1 MVAPV
6 YLLLGP
12 ETGEKQER
20 IKAIRNQIAK
30 ENGSTPELHHYYPTD
45 EGWEGQMYQNL
56 TTVGF
61 FASWQL
67 VILSQVEMLGAKE
80 SKQLADFLKPLLAPK
95 PAPYQATL
103 ILVSDETY
111 LREGK
116 VLQTTIPKNLT
127 TMFYEMFDD
136 RKEEWVG
143 SYFHQHGITITPDGI
158 STLLDMV
165 ENNTTELK
173 IAANQLILFWQ
184 LEKRSTPVDGEAVET
199 YMANTKEEDAF
210 TLFPAIM
217 ARDLKGSIRIL
228 QQIFALGDSR
238 TSFSLYSQLLFQ
250 FRKLLSIEE
259 LYHQTH
265 SEKEAFLKAQVFG
278 KNAGVY
284 TPKDRTTYHKALSN
298 YSLDQARQVLSCFED
313 ADIPL
318 KGAGDMSTTLWE
330 QLLSTI
336 ILHNGKRI
344 ASPVFVTAASME

>member
-20 IKAIRNQIAK
+20 IKAIRNQITQ
-30 ENGSTPELHHYYPTD
+30 ENGSAPELHHYYPTD
-45 EGWEGQMYQNL
+45 DGWEGQLYQNL

-67 VILSQVEMLGAKE
+67 VILSQVELLGAKE

-103 ILVSDETY
+103 ILVSDATY

-116 VLQTTIPKNLT
+116 ILQTTIPKDLT
-127 TMFYEMFDD
+127 ATFYEMFDD
-136 RKEEWVG
+136 RKEEWIR
-143 SYFHQHGITITPDGI
+143 SYFHRHGLSITPDGI

-184 LEKRSTPVDGEAVET
+184 LEKRSAPVDGEAIET

-217 ARDLKGSIRIL
+217 ERDLKGSIRIL

-238 TSFSLYSQLLFQ
+238 TSFNLYSQLLYQ

-259 LYHQTH
+259 IYQQTH
-265 SEKEAFLKAQVFG
+265 SENEAFRNAQVFG
-278 KNAGVY
+278 KNAAVF
-284 TPKDRTTYHKALSN
+284 TPKDKGTYKKALAS
-298 YSLDQARQVLSCFED
+298 YSLDQARQALSCMED

-318 KGAGDMSTTLWE
+318 KGAGDMSMTVWE
-330 QLLSTI
+330 QLLATI
-336 ILHNGKRI
+336 ILHNGKKV
-344 ASPVFVTAASME
+344 ASPIFVTSASLE